1 MLVKDLDGH
10 VYRWILKGNIAKGK
24 MTNKSSLHLQAR
36 KLLVEAYPTLQIL
49 EEVTVQV
56 RKNESLY
63 LDFYLPLKKICFET
77 HGEQHYK
84 FVSFYHGNIL
94 NFIKSQ
100 KRDRDKEQWC
110 LNNNISYIVLKYDE
124 NIEKWTEKIKNA

>member
-1 MLVKDLDGH
+1 M
-10 VYRWILKGNIAKGK
+10 LKGNIAKGK
-24 MTNKSSLHLQAR
+24 LTNKSSLHLQAR
-36 KLLVEAYPTLQIL
+36 KLLVETYPTLQIL
-49 EEVTVQV
+49 EEVTIPLK
-56 RKNESLY
+56 KNESLY

-84 FVSFYHGNIL
+84 FIPFYHGNVL

-110 LNNNISYIVLKYDE
+110 LNNNIGYIVLNYDE
-124 NIEKWTEKIKNA
+124 STEDWAEKIKNA

>member
-1 MLVKDLDGH
+1 MLVKDLDGNVH
-10 VYRWILKGNIAKGK
+10 KWILKGNIAKGK
-24 MTNKSSLHLQAR
+24 LHNKSSLHLQAR
-36 KLLVEAYPTLQIL
+36 QLLVSTYPTLQIL
-49 EEVTVQV
+49 EEVTIPL
-56 RKNESLY
+56 RKSESLY

-84 FVSFYHGNIL
+84 FIPFYHGNIL

-110 LNNNISYIVLKYDE
+110 ANNNITYVSLPYNETQEQWL
-124 NIEKWTEKIKNA
+124 EKIKNA